1 MPLFHPANDT
11 EWHRLRHRDVTST
24 EASAL
29 FGLSPYSTAYELA
42 VQKIEE
48 HPPTFGDNAAISASS
63 PPIWRAASESSSEA
77 TSSIGCWSF
86 SR

>member
-29 FGLSPYSTAYELA
+29 FGLSPYTLFVLRNTNGTAGQYR
-42 VQKIEE
+42 
-48 HPPTFGDNAAISASS
+48 
-63 PPIWRAASESSSEA
+63 RAASNTRTVPSA
-77 TSSIGCWSF
+77 LTPKSF
-86 SR
+86 SGSLAAQSCDGCAAQ